1 MKYHFIHALVLTP
14 FESSLTALNWE
25 EVITQDYPV
34 HALYCKELK
43 CLLFLSDNQKSDC
56 SEMVSF
62 LKQTFE
68 ILSIPA
74 QFEKQ
79 IIILSDDE
87 NELNEQ
93 DVLRHFN

>member
-14 FESSLTALNWE
+14 FESSLTTLNWE
-25 EVITQDYPV
+25 EVIAQDYPV

-43 CLLFLSDNQKSDC
+43 CLLFLSNNQKSDC

-74 QFEKQ
+74 QFKKQ

>member
-1 MKYHFIHALVLTP
+1 
-14 FESSLTALNWE
+14 
-25 EVITQDYPV
+25 
-34 HALYCKELK
+34 
-43 CLLFLSDNQKSDC
+43 
-56 SEMVSF
+56 MVSF